1 MVSHDTEVVRSDN
14 PLETPTPCEPMNSIS
29 ESIPRSELIHR
40 IERLQQRLRD
50 DSMDAAMVLQNVD
63 RFYFAGTIQ
72 QGQLYIPAQGAPI
85 LFIRKSAERARSE
98 SALDEVVPI
107 KSPRRIPGLLQD
119 RGLPAP
125 ATLGMELDVLPV
137 NLYRTFQELFDGC
150 RITDV
155 SPAIRRVR
163 SVKSAYEIE
172 RIRKA
177 TELADALLGRVGDM
191 IEAGMTEMDLA
202 GRVEGEARRMGH
214 QGIVRMRLWGSEVFY
229 GHLMAGPG
237 AAVPSFLASPTGGV
251 GPGPAVAQGAS
262 MAVIQR
268 HQPILVDYTFAVDGY
283 LSDQTRIFSLGRLPA
298 ALRDGYAAM
307 VTVQETVKD
316 AARAGVQAGEVY
328 EKALNQAES
337 LGVGDR
343 FMGSGPDRI
352 RFVGHG
358 VGLELDELPFLAH
371 GQKTLLEAGMT
382 VAVEP
387 KLIIPDV
394 GVVGIE
400 NTHLV
405 TGDGLETLNRFP
417 DEIIEI

>member
-1 MVSHDTEVVRSDN
+1 MMPRLTET
-14 PLETPTPCEPMNSIS
+14 TPIQSRTPCEAMILKS
-29 ESIPRSELIHR
+29 ERIPRSELTHR
-40 IERLQQRLRD
+40 IERLQQSLRE
-50 DSMDAAMVLQNVD
+50 DSMDAALILQNVD

-72 QGQLYIPAQGAPI
+72 QGQLYIPAQGAPV
-85 LFIRKSAERARSE
+85 LFARKSAERAQAE

-107 KSPRRIPGLLQD
+107 KSPRRIPDLLQD

-137 NLYRTFQELFDGC
+137 NLYRTFQGLFKDS
-150 RITDV
+150 RIVDV
-155 SPAIRRVR
+155 SPAVRRVR
-163 SVKSAYEIE
+163 SVKSPYEID
-172 RIRKA
+172 RIHHA
-177 TELADALLGRVGDM
+177 AELADSLLGRVGKM

-268 HQPILVDYTFAVDGY
+268 HQPILVDYTFAIDGY
-283 LSDQTRIFSLGRLPA
+283 ISDQTRIFSLGRLPA

-307 VTVQETVKD
+307 VAVQETVKG
-316 AARAGVQAGEVY
+316 AAGAGVQAGEVY

-358 VGLELDELPFLAH
+358 VGLELDEPPFLAQ
-371 GQKTLLEAGMT
+371 GQTTALEEGMT

-405 TGDGLETLNRFP
+405 TEDGLETFNRFP
-417 DEIIEI
+417 DEIIEIG